1 MKRSR
6 KSKLPRIVLE
16 KDTHIQNES
25 EKQFKKLKENLEELT
40 YMPLKYG
47 SVQFQKNFRVL
58 SDITLTG
65 FIIALMKAR
74 GPTMTVQEIASEVFQ
89 IFSALRKVSGCK
101 YKGDLIH
108 TINGCLKTNPM
119 FQKVFKKSKFTL

>member
-1 MKRSR
+1 
-6 KSKLPRIVLE
+6 
-16 KDTHIQNES
+16 
-25 EKQFKKLKENLEELT
+25 
-40 YMPLKYG
+40 
-47 SVQFQKNFRVL
+47 L

-74 GPTMTVQEIASEVFQ
+74 GPTMTVDQIAPEVAQ

-108 TINGCLKTNPM
+108 TINGCLKTNSM
-119 FQKVFKKSKFTL
+119 FAKVLKKHKFTLQ